1 MNDES
6 GDRKPVVAPE
16 ELELDES
23 DHVVSLDNDRF
34 LVSPSAI
41 DSATEERIKSAAAD
55 SEEDTPE
62 VAGPAAVG
70 DPEDARD
77 RLEHALQASDASFG
91 VEVIATTGEQGA
103 RHRIVTNDVSTAFE
117 QLVVWY
123 AQQVGA
129 DVPVEEVISILLLES
144 SLGRSIQTEALERL
158 MSETGV
164 SEEESVGKLLA
175 TLQSDQ

>member
-1 MNDES
+1 MKDDS
-6 GDRKPVVAPE
+6 DDRKPVVAPE
-16 ELELDES
+16 ELELEES

-41 DSATEERIKSAAAD
+41 DSATEERVKSAAAD
-55 SEEDTPE
+55 PEEDAPE
-62 VAGPAAVG
+62 VSGPASVS
-70 DPEDARD
+70 DPEAARD
-77 RLEHALQASDASFG
+77 RLQHALDASDASFG
-91 VEVIATTGEQGA
+91 VEIIATTGDQGA

-129 DVPVEEVISILLLES
+129 EVPVEEVISILLLES
-144 SLGRSIQTEALERL
+144 SLGRSIQTEALERV

-164 SEEESVGKLLA
+164 SEEESIGKLLA
-175 TLQSDQ
+175 TLQSDR